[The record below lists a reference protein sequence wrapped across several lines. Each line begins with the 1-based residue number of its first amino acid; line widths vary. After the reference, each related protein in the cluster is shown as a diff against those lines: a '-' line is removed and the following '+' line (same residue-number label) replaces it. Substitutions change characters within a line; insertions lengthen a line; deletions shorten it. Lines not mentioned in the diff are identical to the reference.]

1 MVTKKENEIVLYQP
15 NETIRLEVRV
25 YEESV
30 WLTQA
35 QMAVLFGTTTQNI
48 TLHIRNIYKECELQ
62 QFSTCK
68 DFLQVREEGGRT
80 MHRNQ
85 KFNKNSRIYIL
96 PFMSQNNNYYS
107 SFNS

>member
-1 MVTKKENEIVLYQP
+1 METKKENEIVLYQP

-48 TLHIRNIYKECELQ
+48 TLHIRNIYKEGELQ

-68 DFLQVREEGGRT
+68 DFLQVREKET
-80 MHRNQ
+80 VCSYNHN
-85 KFNKNSRIYIL
+85 L
-96 PFMSQNNNYYS
+96 L
-107 SFNS
+107 

>member
-1 MVTKKENEIVLYQP
+1 METKKENEIVLYQP

-35 QMAVLFGTTTQNI
+35 QMSVLFGTTTQNI
-48 TLHIRNIYKECELQ
+48 TLHIRNIYKEGELQ

-68 DFLQVREEGGRT
+68 DFLQVRGKSNG
-80 MHRNQ
+80 MV
-85 KFNKNSRIYIL
+85 I
-96 PFMSQNNNYYS
+96 
-107 SFNS
+107 

>member
-1 MVTKKENEIVLYQP
+1 METKKENEIVLYQP

-62 QFSTCK
+62 QF
-68 DFLQVREEGGRT
+68 
-80 MHRNQ
+80 
-85 KFNKNSRIYIL
+85 
-96 PFMSQNNNYYS
+96 
-107 SFNS
+107 

>member
-1 MVTKKENEIVLYQP
+1 METKKENEIVLYQP

-68 DFLQVREEGGRT
+68 DSYKFGGKVT
-80 MHRNQ
+80 VCSYNHN
-85 KFNKNSRIYIL
+85 L
-96 PFMSQNNNYYS
+96 L
-107 SFNS
+107 